1 MNLVEHKEPVDDLIE
16 GGVIGQAF
24 GRGVGLSAFHS
35 GRAASSPEIEV
46 RKWRVF
52 GVHFGY
58 SVSMELDSDACFRA
72 VRARDRRF
80 DGRFFVGVAS
90 THVYCRPICPARP
103 PKRENMRFYTSA
115 AAAEGAGFRPCLRC
129 RPERAPGLAS
139 VDAVSRLVGAAIA
152 GIEEHALSSAKVG
165 ELAASLGVSDRHL
178 RRVTESELGVSPI
191 ELAQTQRLLMAKRLL
206 GETHLSQTEIAF
218 ASGFGSVRRFN
229 ALFKSRYG
237 LSPRALRGNANALEG
252 LHCRLEFRPPIAWS
266 RLLDYLARRAIP
278 GVEMA
283 DSTHYRRTVAI
294 DEHRGWIAVSAG
306 KKDNALN
313 VEISPSLAPVIGAV
327 IARVKR
333 LFDLGAVPDA
343 VSALLVQDPLLA
355 AVVRRIPGLRVAGA
369 FDGFELAVRAILGQQ
384 ISVKGATTLAGRWA
398 QAFGELV
405 ATPFPGLNRLSPSA
419 QRMVSVSVDEIAAL
433 GIVGARARSLS
444 ALAKAVLDK
453 QVVLTF
459 APNVEEQIEALLRLP
474 GVGPWT
480 ANYIA
485 MRALHWPDAFPS
497 GDLMLMRAANATQR
511 QLQELSQA
519 WRPWRAYAT
528 HYLWNS
534 LPRPDQVIR

>member
-1 MNLVEHKEPVDDLIE
+1 
-16 GGVIGQAF
+16 
-24 GRGVGLSAFHS
+24 
-35 GRAASSPEIEV
+35 
-46 RKWRVF
+46 
-52 GVHFGY
+52 
-58 SVSMELDSDACFRA
+58 MELDSDACVRA

-80 DGRFFVGVAS
+80 DGRFFVAITS

-103 PKRENMRFYTSA
+103 AKRENMRFYSSA

-152 GIEEHALSSAKVG
+152 GIEEHALSSARVG
-165 ELAASLGVSDRHL
+165 DLAASLGVSDRHL

-191 ELAQTQRLLMAKRLL
+191 ELAQTQRLLLAKRLL
-206 GETHLSQTEIAF
+206 ADTRMSQADIAF

-237 LSPRALRGNANALEG
+237 LSPRALRGTANAAQG
-252 LHCRLEFRPPIAWS
+252 LHCQLEFRPPFAWQ
-266 RLLDYLARRAIP
+266 RLLEYLRLRAIP

-283 DSTHYRRTVAI
+283 DATHYRRTVAI
-294 DEHRGWIAVSAG
+294 GESQGWIAVSLG

-327 IARVKR
+327 IVRVKR

-343 VSALLVQDPLLA
+343 VSALLIQDPLLA
-355 AVVRRIPGLRVAGA
+355 KVVRRIPGLRVAGA

-384 ISVKGATTLAGRWA
+384 VSVKGATTLAGRWA
-398 QAFGELV
+398 QAFGSPI
-405 ATPFPGLNRLSPSA
+405 ATPYPELNRLTPIA
-419 QRMVSVSVDEIAAL
+419 ERMASVSANEIAAL
-433 GIVGARARSLS
+433 GIVGARARCL
-444 ALAKAVLDK
+444 AVLAPAVLERR
-453 QVVLTF
+453 VVLTY
-459 APNVEEQIEALLRLP
+459 AANVEEQIDALLRLP
-474 GVGPWT
+474 GIGPWT
-480 ANYIA
+480 AQYIA

-497 GDLMLMRAANATQR
+497 GDLMLMRAANANQK
-511 QLQELSQA
+511 QLQEFAEA

-528 HYLWNS
+528 HYLWQS
-534 LPRPDQVIR
+534 LGANP

>member
-1 MNLVEHKEPVDDLIE
+1 
-16 GGVIGQAF
+16 
-24 GRGVGLSAFHS
+24 
-35 GRAASSPEIEV
+35 
-46 RKWRVF
+46 
-52 GVHFGY
+52 
-58 SVSMELDSDACFRA
+58 MELDSDGCFRA

-80 DGRFFVGVAS
+80 DGRFFVAITS
-90 THVYCRPICPARP
+90 THIYCRPICPARP
-103 PKRENMRFYTSA
+103 ARRDNMRFYSSA

-191 ELAQTQRLLMAKRLL
+191 ELAQTQRLLLAKRLL
-206 GETHLSQTEIAF
+206 GETRLSQTEIAF

-237 LSPRALRGNANALEG
+237 LSPRALRGTANAAQG
-252 LHCRLEFRPPIAWS
+252 LHCQLEFRPPFAWRS
-266 RLLDYLARRAIP
+266 LMDYLRLRAIP

-283 DSTHYRRTVAI
+283 DATHYRRTVAI
-294 DEHRGWIAVSAG
+294 DEHSGWIAVSAG
-306 KKDNALN
+306 KRENALD

-343 VSALLVQDPLLA
+343 VSAHLSQDPLLA
-355 AVVRRIPGLRVAGA
+355 KVVRRIPGLRVAGA

-384 ISVKGATTLAGRWA
+384 VSVKGATTLAGRWA
-398 QAFGELV
+398 QAFGAPI
-405 ATPFPGLNRLSPSA
+405 ATPYPELNRLTPSA
-419 QRMVSVSVDEIAAL
+419 QRMAGVTAEEISAL
-433 GIVGARARSLS
+433 GIVGARARCLCL
-444 ALAKAVLDK
+444 LAPAV
-453 QVVLTF
+453 VERRIALTF
-459 APNVEEQIEALLRLP
+459 AANVEEQIEALMRLP
-474 GVGPWT
+474 GIGPWT
-480 ANYIA
+480 AQYIA

-497 GDLMLMRAANATQR
+497 GDLMLLRAANTNQK
-511 QLQELSQA
+511 QLQKLAEG

-528 HYLWNS
+528 HYLWQS
-534 LPRPDQVIR
+534 LGAHP